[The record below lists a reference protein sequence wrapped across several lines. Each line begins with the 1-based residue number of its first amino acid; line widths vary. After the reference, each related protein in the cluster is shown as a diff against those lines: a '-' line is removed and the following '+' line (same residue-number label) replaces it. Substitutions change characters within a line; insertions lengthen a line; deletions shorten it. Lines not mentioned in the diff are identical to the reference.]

1 MEQIT
6 NTSYIFT
13 KEPVNFQFRH
23 LEDAVLSV
31 ATHYRFINMQP
42 HGDGIDLEFDG
53 GSLSLTQ
60 KVRKFCFRWQGGGD
74 RGPNSHRRSLVR
86 VGRVGQPT
94 LEPGRDHAPAQRS
107 ADC

>member
-60 KVRKFCFRWQGGGD
+60 KVRKFCFRWQGGG
-74 RGPNSHRRSLVR
+74 SRSEFPSKVA
-86 VGRVGQPT
+86 GSGWESWST
-94 LEPGRDHAPAQRS
+94 NPGTWARS
-107 ADC
+107 CSSSAKC